1 MYIGTSLSTYFLI
14 TSPASFHITVS
25 ASKNLLRPDSVLP
38 FQRSRDQALLTSPL
52 PFLSFLRLLRC
63 DRDQRAGFSYP
74 STFISPGITS
84 SRKPTLPPCP
94 SPSSCAPRH
103 RGIFHSVFSLINGR
117 QYTAVLKGRRSEI
130 RYTRV

>member
-1 MYIGTSLSTYFLI
+1 MYIGTRLSTYFLI

-25 ASKNLLRPDSVLP
+25 ASKSLRPDSDLP

-63 DRDQRAGFSYP
+63 DRDQRAGVSYP

-117 QYTAVLKGRRSEI
+117 QYTAVLKGRGSGI